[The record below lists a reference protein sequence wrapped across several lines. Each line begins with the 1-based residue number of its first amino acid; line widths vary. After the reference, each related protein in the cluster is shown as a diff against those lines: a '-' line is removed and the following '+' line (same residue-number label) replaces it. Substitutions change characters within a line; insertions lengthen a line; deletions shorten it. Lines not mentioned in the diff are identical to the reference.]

1 MVDRAYLRRMTTYDD
16 TNTSL
21 PSPTWGWR
29 KVRIP
34 AVPPPG
40 GTARSGAEARFRL
53 HARRM
58 QEPLTITVKY
68 QGGSE
73 AWITI
78 QFRTIIRRF
87 PGHMDLLSV
96 VQALNEDR
104 WVSGR
109 ERKSL

>member
-1 MVDRAYLRRMTTYDD
+1 
-16 TNTSL
+16 
-21 PSPTWGWR
+21 
-29 KVRIP
+29 
-34 AVPPPG
+34 
-40 GTARSGAEARFRL
+40 
-53 HARRM
+53 M